1 MMQAGPYRVQALVTV
16 DTGFGDAFSV
26 EVAGSDSWED
36 MLFIQYMEGDGEH
49 EVSTN
54 WTARRDGEYAFQI
67 DCMSQWELT
76 FEAM

>member
-1 MMQAGPYRVQALVTV
+1 MVTV
-16 DTGFGDAFSV
+16 NTGFGDAFILD
-26 EVAGSDSWED
+26 VAGSDSWED
-36 MLFIQYMEGDGEH
+36 TLFIEYLEGDGIH

-67 DCMSQWELT
+67 DCMSGWELT